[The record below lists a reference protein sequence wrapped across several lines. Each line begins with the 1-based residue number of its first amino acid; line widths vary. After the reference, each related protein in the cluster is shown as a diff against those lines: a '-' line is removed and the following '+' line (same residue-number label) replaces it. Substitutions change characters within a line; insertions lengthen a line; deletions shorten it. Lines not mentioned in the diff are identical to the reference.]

1 MRLCIYGAGAVGG
14 HLAAKLAAAGHEV
27 GVIARG
33 PNLAVLRENGIR
45 LRHGDREIAGRVRAE
60 EDPAG
65 LGPQD
70 LVIVTLKA
78 NALAGFARNC
88 APLLRGDTPVVFAQ
102 NGIPWWYGTGLAAA
116 RPAPPD
122 LSRLDPDGSLRKAIE
137 PRRIVGAVV
146 YSANDQVEPGRIVN
160 HTPGNNMVVVGGCDD
175 RDSPALAKIRETL
188 EKADIHSPPTADIR
202 QVLWSK
208 LVSNIGTGTLCLLAG
223 VTVAEVRRGALA
235 KISDQVMAEVRA
247 IAKAHG
253 IQGDATPRRP
263 SGGQSSGPI
272 AHKPSILQDYER
284 GRPMEIEAQLATP
297 LAFGKAANI
306 ATPTLDALVALAVH
320 KAAAKGLYTT

>member
-33 PNLAVLRENGIR
+33 PNLAALREKGIK
-45 LRHGDREIAGRVRAE
+45 LRHGDREIAGRVKAA
-60 EDPAG
+60 EDPAE

-78 NALAGFARNC
+78 NALAGFSRNC
-88 APLLRGDTPVVFAQ
+88 APLLKRDTPVVFAQ
-102 NGIPWWYGTGLAAA
+102 NGIPWWYATGLSAR

-122 LSRLDPDGSLRKAIE
+122 LSRLDPDGSVRKAIE
-137 PRRIVGAVV
+137 PSRVVGAVV
-146 YSANDQVEPGRIVN
+146 YSANDQVEPGLVVN
-160 HTPGNNMVVVGGCDD
+160 HTPGNNMVVVGECDD
-175 RDSPALAKIRETL
+175 RNSPALAKIREVL
-188 EKADIHSPPTADIR
+188 ENADISSPPTADIR

-223 VTVAEVRRGALA
+223 ATVAEVRRGALGKA
-235 KISDQVMAEVRA
+235 GDQVMAEVRA

-253 IQGDATPRRP
+253 IDGDGVPRRP
-263 SGGQSSGPI
+263 SGAPSSGPI

-284 GRPMEIEAQLATP
+284 GRPMEIDAQLATP
-297 LAFGKAANI
+297 LAFGRAANI

>member
-33 PNLAVLRENGIR
+33 RNLAVLRESGIR
-45 LRHGDREIAGRVRAE
+45 LRHGEREIAGRVRAE
-60 EDPAG
+60 EDPAR
-65 LGPQD
+65 LGPQE

-88 APLLRGDTPVVFAQ
+88 APLLARDTPVVFAQ
-102 NGIPWWYGTGLAAA
+102 NGIPWWYASGLRAG

-122 LSRLDPDGSLRKAIE
+122 LSRLDPDGSLKALE

-146 YSANDQVEPGRIVN
+146 YSANDQVEPGRVVN
-160 HTPGNNMVVVGGCDD
+160 HTPGNNMVVVGECDD
-175 RDSPALAKIRETL
+175 RDSPGLAKIREVL
-188 EKADIHSPPTADIR
+188 ENADIYSPPTSDIR

-208 LVSNIGTGTLCLLAG
+208 LVSNIGTGTLCLIAG
-223 VTVAEVRRGALA
+223 VTVAEVRGGGLA

-247 IAKAHG
+247 VARAHG
-253 IQGDATPRRP
+253 IDGDGAPRRP
-263 SGGQSSGPI
+263 SGAPTSGPI

-284 GRPMEIEAQLATP
+284 GRPMEIDAQFALP
-297 LAFGKAANI
+297 LAFARAANI

>member
-33 PNLAVLRENGIR
+33 RNLAVLRENGIR
-45 LRHGDREIAGRVRAE
+45 LRHGEREIAGRVRAE
-60 EDPAG
+60 EDPAR
-65 LGPQD
+65 LGPQE

-78 NALAGFARNC
+78 NALAGFAGNC
-88 APLLRGDTPVVFAQ
+88 APLLARDTPVVFAQ
-102 NGIPWWYGTGLAAA
+102 NGIPWWYASGLAAA

-122 LSRLDPDGSLRKAIE
+122 LSRLDPDGALRKAVE

-146 YSANDQVEPGRIVN
+146 YSANDQVEPGRVVN

-175 RDSPALAKIRETL
+175 RDSPAAAKIREIL
-188 EKADIHSPPTADIR
+188 EAADIHSPPTADIR

-247 IAKAHG
+247 VARAHG
-253 IQGDATPRRP
+253 IDGDGAPRRP
-263 SGGQSSGPI
+263 SGAPSSGPI

-284 GRPMEIEAQLATP
+284 GRPMEIDAQLAMP
-297 LAFGKAANI
+297 LAFARAANI
-306 ATPTLDALVALAVH
+306 ATPALDALVALAVH